1 MRILTSRESLWLGL
15 ADSLIHDKQCG
26 LRRKVKTIN
35 LEMRHLTGCGRSN
48 IHQTRPVGGGGVTY
62 VVSTETCIT
71 LSWLDNYGRDNTRL
85 LNSIHEIEGWKRRNC
100 INKHYSQSDNIRAG
114 PGLSLWLTIG
124 RDLSLSA
131 QLLFVQVRSPHSA
144 SLCTRHSHWNITNWD
159 GPNTSCRS
167 GQCPA
172 GPAPELVSFNL
183 PSQGGW

>member
-1 MRILTSRESLWLGL
+1 MRILTSWESLWLGL
-15 ADSLIHDKQCG
+15 AVSLIHDKQCG

-48 IHQTRPVGGGGVTY
+48 IDQTCVRGGGGVTY

-71 LSWLDNYGRDNTRL
+71 LSWRDNYGRDNVRL

-114 PGLSLWLTIG
+114 PELSLWLTIG
-124 RDLSLSA
+124 RDLSLLSYC
-131 QLLFVQVRSPHSA
+131 LFRSGPDTWYHFVPA
-144 SLCTRHSHWNITNWD
+144 TINGILPTEMD
-159 GPNTSCRS
+159 PNTSCRS

-172 GPAPELVSFNL
+172 GPELVSFNL